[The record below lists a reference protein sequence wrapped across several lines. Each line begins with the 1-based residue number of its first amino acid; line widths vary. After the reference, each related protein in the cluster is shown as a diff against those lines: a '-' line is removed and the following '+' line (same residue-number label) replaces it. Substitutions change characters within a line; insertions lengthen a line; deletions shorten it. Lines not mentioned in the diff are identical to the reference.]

1 MVNWKGFSR
10 KRSWPS
16 FKVLSQHQ
24 PGETEANHEN
34 LNQDILSPG
43 PKFELRTSRIRSRT
57 VNDSTTTFS
66 SRFQLSRSFTI
77 PNEPTKVTF
86 EKNKKRT
93 LTIALF
99 IDALYTSE
107 SFKQIVYF
115 NSNASKVLSYSYFW
129 PNVVLT
135 NTHISLKKKMY
146 G

>member
-1 MVNWKGFSR
+1 MMNWKGFSR

-16 FKVLSQHQ
+16 LKVLSQHK

-43 PKFELRTSRIRSRT
+43 PRFELRTFRIRSRS

-77 PNEPTKVTF
+77 PNKSTKVTF
-86 EKNKKRT
+86 EKNKKGT

-99 IDALYTSE
+99 MLC
-107 SFKQIVYF
+107 FVY
-115 NSNASKVLSYSYFW
+115 
-129 PNVVLT
+129 
-135 NTHISLKKKMY
+135 I
-146 G
+146 